1 MRYEKRHAVSAL
13 LLAFGLGGAG
23 WLTAN
28 VLAPQLINLLT
39 DLQMRGAATIGFGL
53 AFLLLAASVVG
64 KTQPAAGGG
73 VTAAILIVTA
83 CVVVARVKVVNDDL
97 AKARADYEIALA
109 GYKTAKT
116 NRDEAIAE
124 AKADPDLDAKA
135 PYLSRKREA
144 RATLAAARAMPL
156 PRRPATPNTGWDA
169 WMVAVLGPAG
179 LEAATALLIKQLGG
193 ACGGPLAFLLA
204 PLWRREVD
212 VAVGA
217 TAASGSAAAAAED
230 ETSAPPTRAITVD
243 VQRLDAEARLGLALD
258 AGTWRGLPLGAPKR
272 RKGVLW
278 PTLKTVGKRTVFVGS
293 VPARRLAGESVG
305 MRRRSIASAPVIS
318 INPGRGGLGPM
329 ASRAA
334 QRFRV
339 VKA

>member
-1 MRYEKRHAVSAL
+1 MRYEKRHAISAV
-13 LLAFGLGGAG
+13 LLAVGLTGAG

-28 VLAPQLINLLT
+28 ALAPQLNNLLT
-39 DLQMRGAATIGFGL
+39 DLHMDGAITVGFGL
-53 AFLLLAASVVG
+53 AFLLLAASIVG

-73 VTAAILIVTA
+73 VTTAILIVTA

-97 AKARADYEIALA
+97 MKVRSAFETEMAIYAEAK
-109 GYKTAKT
+109 K
-116 NRDEAIAE
+116 NRDNAIAD
-124 AKADPDLDAKA
+124 AKADPDLNAKA
-135 PYLSRKREA
+135 PYLHRKREA
-144 RATLAAARAMPL
+144 RAHLAQARAMPL
-156 PRRPATPNTGWDA
+156 PARPAAPNAGWDA
-169 WMVAVLGPAG
+169 WIVAVSGPAG
-179 LEAATALLIKQLGG
+179 LETATALLIKQLGG

-217 TAASGSAAAAAED
+217 TAASGSAAAAATD

-243 VQRLDAEARLGLALD
+243 VQWLDAEARLGLALD

-278 PTLKTVGKRTVFVGS
+278 PTLKTEGKRTVFVGS

-305 MRRRSIASAPVIS
+305 MHRRTVASAPVIS